1 MKHSLLIVLAS
12 IFLSGTGSAADLG
25 KFGRTWPVIEPDG
38 IEEMKQ
44 AAGRVDW
51 SRYFNKSAME
61 KAIHDYKPRGF
72 ISLPKA
78 SRDRVRQVDIS
89 YSVEFDVI
97 DPSSGEV
104 LYPRGYT
111 FNPLD
116 YITLHKKIVV
126 LDGSDQE
133 QVEWFNKSG
142 YAKDP
147 MTVLLITGGVF
158 YEVGEKV
165 KRSVFFA
172 TDKIIRRLQVEHVP
186 SVAYQ
191 NQRMIEVVEID
202 VSKNSK
208 D

>member
-1 MKHSLLIVLAS
+1 MKHSLIIVLAS
-12 IFLSGTGSAADLG
+12 ICLSVTASAADLG
-25 KFGRTWPVIEPDG
+25 RFGRTWPIAEPDG

-51 SRYFNKSAME
+51 SRYFSKSAME
-61 KAIHDYKPRGF
+61 RAIHDYKPSGF

-78 SRDRVRQVDIS
+78 SRERVRQVDIS

-104 LYPRGYT
+104 LYPKGYS

-116 YITLHKKIVV
+116 YMTFHKKIVV
-126 LDGSDQE
+126 IDGSDQE
-133 QVEWFNKSG
+133 QVDWFNKSP

-158 YEVGEKV
+158 YEVSEKV

-172 TDKIIRRLQVEHVP
+172 TDKIVRRLRIEHVP
-186 SVAYQ
+186 SVAHQ
-191 NQRMIEVVEID
+191 SQRMIEVVE
-202 VSKNSK
+202 VEVPKHAKN
-208 D
+208 